1 MEAKDFRTVLIYENP
16 SSGKRAVPCGRRDVT
31 KLIIA
36 FRNVS
41 KATKKCRLLR
51 TRPSRKKTF
60 LPSIRNFKTA
70 CIGMYDILYI
80 YILSYINTYERLGHT
95 VAQMNQQTIVTVLLL
110 TDNIISLR
118 RSVLNKQMW
127 DYS

>member
-1 MEAKDFRTVLIYENP
+1 
-16 SSGKRAVPCGRRDVT
+16 
-31 KLIIA
+31 
-36 FRNVS
+36 
-41 KATKKCRLLR
+41 
-51 TRPSRKKTF
+51 
-60 LPSIRNFKTA
+60 
-70 CIGMYDILYI
+70 MYDILYI